1 MPSTSEQGRDDQLLV
16 RYLLGSLPEKE
27 AERLDELS
35 IADDEFAVR
44 LHAVENDLVDEYV
57 RGELSGETLDRFRS
71 FYLSSTLRREKV
83 RFAETLLAFERDR
96 AAVAQAAPATRPPL
110 QSSGRRFFSLPHLF
124 PQWAL
129 GGAALILLLA
139 AGTLFVDNLR
149 LRRQVNQADAGRAA
163 IGEREQQLQTQLAE
177 LRSANAASLKELE
190 EIRQSQMSLD
200 QLRTASLSLSPPARG
215 PARIPTFPV
224 PAGTNLAVLLLSLE
238 SDDYPAYR
246 AELKDPVTGRTV
258 WRSGDLK
265 AEPAGAA
272 RAISIGFR
280 AGLLK
285 SQDYI
290 VELTGMRA
298 GGIPELISTYPFRA
312 VVR

>member
-1 MPSTSEQGRDDQLLV
+1 MTSSEQGRDELLV
-16 RYLLGSLPEKE
+16 QYLLGSLPEEE

-35 IADDEFAVR
+35 IADDEFASR
-44 LHAVENDLVDEYV
+44 LHAVENDLVDGYV
-57 RGELSGETLDRFRS
+57 RGELFGETLHRFRS
-71 FYLSSTLRREKV
+71 FYLSSTIRREKV
-83 RFAETLLAFERDR
+83 RFAETLFASEKDR
-96 AAVAQAAPATRPPL
+96 AAAAQVAPAARPP
-110 QSSGRRFFSLPHLF
+110 QQYYGRRFFSLPQLF

-129 GGAALILLLA
+129 GSAALILLLA

-149 LRRQVNQADAGRAA
+149 LRRQVNEADAGRAA
-163 IGEREQQLQTQLAE
+163 LGEREQQLQTQLVE
-177 LRSANAASLKELE
+177 QRSASAATLRELE
-190 EIRQSQMSLD
+190 QVRESQMNLD
-200 QLRTASLSLSPPARG
+200 QIKTASLILSPPTRG
-215 PARIPTFPV
+215 PARIPTFSV

-272 RAISIGFR
+272 KAISIGFR